1 MSSESF
7 TLPSFAKINWVLR
20 VLGRRPDG
28 YHEIDT
34 IFQTITL
41 QDRLTVARSGDERVN
56 LTCDDPEIPLD
67 EKNLIVQAALRVRES
82 HGINSGATI
91 HLEKRIPN
99 QAGLGGG
106 SSNAA
111 TALLGLVR
119 LWEVEATVEQLEEI
133 ASGLGADV
141 PFFLTGGTARGT
153 GLGSHVSALP
163 DVDEKHLI
171 VVMPNVKVATRD
183 AYKALSSPALTK
195 PKAATILS
203 SSRPQALF
211 PDSSPWGPHND
222 FDPVIFDLEP
232 EILEAREALLTAGA
246 QLAMLAGS
254 GASVFGVFENV
265 KAQEHAA
272 SALAAKSS
280 WRVFK
285 CATLS
290 RARYLKELGACAAP
304 LLRASP
310 VIEGLDI
317 GA

>member
-20 VLGRRPDG
+20 VLGRRTDG

-41 QDRLTVARSGDERVN
+41 HDRLTFARSRDERVL
-56 LTCDDPEIPLD
+56 LTCDDPEIPID
-67 EKNLIVQAALRVRES
+67 ERNLVVQAALKLRAS
-82 HGINSGATI
+82 YGLNTGATI
-91 HLEKRIPN
+91 HLEKRIPT

-106 SSNAA
+106 SANAA
-111 TALLGLVR
+111 TALLGLAR
-119 LWEVEATVEQLEEI
+119 LWEIETTVAQLGEI

-153 GLGSHVSALP
+153 GLGSSVSALP
-163 DVDEKHLI
+163 DVVEKRLL
-171 VVMPNVKVATRD
+171 VVMPDVKVATAN

-195 PKAATILS
+195 PNTATILS

-211 PDSSPWGPHND
+211 PDLSPWGPHND
-222 FDPVIFDLEP
+222 FEPVIFGLEP
-232 EILEAREALLTAGA
+232 EIRQVHEALLAAGA

-272 SALAAKSS
+272 DALTLESS

-290 RARYLKELGACAAP
+290 RASYLKELGACAAP

-310 VIEGLDI
+310 VIESLDI

>member
-1 MSSESF
+1 LSSESF
-7 TLPSFAKINWVLR
+7 TLSSFAKINWVLR
-20 VLGRRPDG
+20 VLGRRADG

-41 QDRLTVARSGDERVN
+41 QDRLTFARSRDERVN
-56 LTCDDPEIPLD
+56 LTCDVPEIPVD
-67 EKNLIVQAALRVRES
+67 EKNLIVQAALKLRKS
-82 HGINSGATI
+82 YGINSGATI
-91 HLEKRIPN
+91 HLDKRIPT

-119 LWEVEATVEQLEEI
+119 MWEIQTTHAQLEEI
-133 ASGLGADV
+133 AAGLGADV

-153 GLGSHVSALP
+153 GLGSSVSALP
-163 DVDEKHLI
+163 DVAEKHLV
-171 VVMPNVKVATRD
+171 VVMPNVKVSTAE

-195 PKAATILS
+195 PKADSILS

-211 PDSSPWGPHND
+211 PDLSQWGPHND
-222 FDPVIFDLEP
+222 FEPVIFALEP
-232 EILEAREALLTAGA
+232 EILQAREDLLTAGA

-272 SALAAKSS
+272 SALAAESG

-290 RARYLKELGACAAP
+290 RASYLKELGACAAP
-304 LLRASP
+304 LLSASP
-310 VIEGLDI
+310 VIESLDI